1 MRTGAPSEADVL
13 KAAEAFFRSGELSAA
28 FTAANPRVEIT
39 AARVRNDPDVPGQS
53 IVHVEQRIDGI
64 PVFGSSGRVIVSPSL
79 AVTQLT
85 TTFSRVE
92 IESTTPTIGKDA
104 AGKAARDYV
113 RALLDRKRQDTALD
127 RLRAS
132 LDTVAVEPAL
142 AIYDPALLHSRSAKA
157 GPARLSWLATIDVFR
172 VFVDA
177 RTGEGAVLL
186 YGSAIAAA
194 PARQRSRRKNSLFP
208 VSS

>member
-1 MRTGAPSEADVL
+1 MGQGRPTIVGHHKADHRGCPARQSGTACDARPEYRLAVAHQGDPPPGRSEIALGASRGATGAPSEADIL

-85 TTFSRVE
+85 TTFC
-92 IESTTPTIGKDA
+92 A
-104 AGKAARDYV
+104 
-113 RALLDRKRQDTALD
+113 
-127 RLRAS
+127 
-132 LDTVAVEPAL
+132 
-142 AIYDPALLHSRSAKA
+142 SRSR
-157 GPARLSWLATIDVFR
+157 AR
-172 VFVDA
+172 
-177 RTGEGAVLL
+177 
-186 YGSAIAAA
+186 
-194 PARQRSRRKNSLFP
+194 PRR
-208 VSS
+208 